1 MLTRGADGRLYRVG
15 PAGTVDVVHE
25 EPSTVRSRD
34 AARNV
39 MEKGASADIYSA
51 SADIYSAKL

>member
-1 MLTRGADGRLYRVG
+1 MLTRGADGRLYRIG
-15 PAGTVDVVHE
+15 PAGTVDVIHE

-34 AARNV
+34 AAHNV

>member
-25 EPSTVRSRD
+25 EPTTVRSRD

-39 MEKGASADIYSA
+39 MEKGASADIYAA